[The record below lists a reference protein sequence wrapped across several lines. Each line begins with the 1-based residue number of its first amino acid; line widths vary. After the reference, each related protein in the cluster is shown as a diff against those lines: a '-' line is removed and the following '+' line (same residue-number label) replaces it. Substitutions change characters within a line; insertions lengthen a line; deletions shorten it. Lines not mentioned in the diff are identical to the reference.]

1 MTKENGGPLLQ
12 PQAVTKAH
20 AGAQMAQAPEAQ
32 ADFQGSEERAWIDAQ
47 IAKRDAKPQAVL
59 IRKKEAARRVGY
71 HPVHIMSLAKA
82 GKFPAPVY
90 LSDAAVCFIESEVQE
105 WIDAKI
111 AKRDA
116 KLARGAPPVA
126 EAAA

>member
-1 MTKENGGPLLQ
+1 MTKENDGPLPQ
-12 PQAVTKAH
+12 PQAAPQAQ
-20 AGAQMAQAPEAQ
+20 AGPQMAQAPEAQ
-32 ADFQGSEERAWIDAQ
+32 ADRHP
-47 IAKRDAKPQAVL
+47 PQAVL

-71 HPVHIMSLAKA
+71 HPVSVMTLAKA

-90 LSDAAVCFIESEVQE
+90 LSDSAVCFVEHEVQE

-116 KLARGAPPVA
+116 KLARGMPPVA